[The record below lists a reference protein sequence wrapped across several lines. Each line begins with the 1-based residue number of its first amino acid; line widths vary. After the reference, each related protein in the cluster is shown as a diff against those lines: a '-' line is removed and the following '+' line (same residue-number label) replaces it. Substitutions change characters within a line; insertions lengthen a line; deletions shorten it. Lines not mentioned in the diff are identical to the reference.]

1 MNNVFGILIVNYM
14 LYNTLPL
21 CLFQV
26 VLFVEIL
33 KVIKKNLLINHVFSQ
48 AKPNFMTLKKKNT
61 FKLLKRQI
69 DFFEFEINR
78 GNWCG
83 RFLLFL

>member
-1 MNNVFGILIVNYM
+1 MNNIFGIFIVNDM
-14 LYNTLPL
+14 LYNTLPF

-33 KVIKKNLLINHVFSQ
+33 GVIKKNLLINHVFSQ
-48 AKPNFMTLKKKNT
+48 EKPNLKALKKNT
-61 FKLLKRQI
+61 FQLLKRQI
-69 DFFEFEINR
+69 YFFEFEINR

-83 RFLLFL
+83 RFLWFL